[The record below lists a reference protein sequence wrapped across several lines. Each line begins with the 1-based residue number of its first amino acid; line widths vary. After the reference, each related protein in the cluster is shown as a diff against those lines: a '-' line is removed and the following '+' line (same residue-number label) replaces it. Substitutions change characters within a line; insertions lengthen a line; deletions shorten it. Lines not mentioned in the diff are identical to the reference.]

1 MCSDKDITFT
11 RRGSGERGAGKR
23 AGLRDRQVANQQ
35 AGACLG
41 PWGNAVFFMAMEA
54 PAAFFHCLDALAAF
68 FNGSGAPV
76 ALFHGY
82 TTIHGACCGCNN
94 GAVPRVACGGTC
106 TTVAFWPF
114 RDHFKPTSNGHQRPP
129 WRRRMA
135 CLGLWIGYGT

>member
-1 MCSDKDITFT
+1 
-11 RRGSGERGAGKR
+11 
-23 AGLRDRQVANQQ
+23 
-35 AGACLG
+35 
-41 PWGNAVFFMAMEA
+41 MAMEA

-106 TTVAFWPF
+106 TTVALLAISRSFQANFQRSPMAAMASAHGVLGRVDWLRDLINMMKPF
-114 RDHFKPTSNGHQRPP
+114 VHRFN
-129 WRRRMA
+129 A
-135 CLGLWIGYGT
+135 I